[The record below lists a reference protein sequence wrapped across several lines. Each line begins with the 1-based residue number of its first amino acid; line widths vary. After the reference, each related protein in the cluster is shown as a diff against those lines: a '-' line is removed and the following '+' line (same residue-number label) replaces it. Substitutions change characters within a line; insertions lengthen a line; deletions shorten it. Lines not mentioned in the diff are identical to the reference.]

1 MDYSF
6 PGILQ
11 TAGQVGME
19 GYVPATAQNNMQG
32 YGNYMTQLTNN
43 NGQGGQGAGYQFND
57 PSFEAYQAEQM
68 KAEQAEQER
77 QETIA
82 NIKSQISELEQRIAT
97 NTSKLKE
104 MQTGNA
110 VADEIA
116 SLEGDKFGFRFNRQM
131 NNDPTSLFRWA
142 QGRKDTQAANKQIK
156 DEAKKNFANTVTML
170 KNKRIT
176 DDRGNLEMQ
185 LNNIDSSIRDGM
197 NIGADVSELVQLKKV
212 IEDKLEGRDSSGTTE
227 SKWSGTAK
235 EQANADATDFL
246 NQKPNSQQ
254 IKNYLDKY
262 GDSIT
267 DNNTKIKLNEAYHEA
282 VRKEKAKA
290 EAKAFQDYRSQWQKA
305 NGIPDSEMVYFEDDI
320 KKAYKNRGK

>member
-11 TAGQVGME
+11 MAGQAGME

-32 YGNYMTQLTNN
+32 YGNYMNQLTNN
-43 NGQGGQGAGYQFND
+43 NGQGGQGVNYQFND

-68 KAEQAEQER
+68 KAEQEEQER
-77 QETIA
+77 QATIA
-82 NIKSQISELEQRIAT
+82 NIKSQISELEQRIAS

-104 MQTGNA
+104 MLTGNA

-116 SLEGDKFGFRFNRQM
+116 SLEGDKFGFRFNRNV

-142 QGRKDTQAANKQIK
+142 QGRKDTQAANKQIN

-176 DDRGNLEMQ
+176 DDRGTLEMQ
-185 LNNIDSSIRDGM
+185 LNSIDSSIRDGM

-212 IEDKLEGRDSSGTTE
+212 IEDKLEGRDSSGSTE
-227 SKWSGTAK
+227 GNWTGTSK
-235 EQANADATDFL
+235 EQAIAAATDFL
-246 NQKPNSQQ
+246 NSKPNSQQ
-254 IKNYLDKY
+254 IKEYLDKNT
-262 GDSIT
+262 DSIK
-267 DNNTKIKLNEAYHEA
+267 DNPTVIKLREAYHEA

-290 EAKAFQDYRSQWQKA
+290 EAKAFQDFRTNYMKQ
-305 NGIPDSEMVYFEDDI
+305 NGLTESDMEYFEDEV
-320 KKAYKNRGK
+320 KKAFKNRGR

>member
-11 TAGQVGME
+11 MAGQAGME

-32 YGNYMTQLTNN
+32 YGNYMNQLTNN

-68 KAEQAEQER
+68 KAEQEEQER
-77 QETIA
+77 QATIA
-82 NIKSQISELEQRIAT
+82 NIKSQISELEQRIAS

-104 MQTGNA
+104 MLTGNA

-116 SLEGDKFGFRFNRQM
+116 SLEGDKFGFRFNRSV

-142 QGRKDTQAANKQIK
+142 QGRKDTQAANKQIN

-176 DDRGNLEMQ
+176 DDRGTLEMQ
-185 LNNIDSSIRDGM
+185 LNSIDSSIRDGM

-227 SKWSGTAK
+227 GNWSGTKK
-235 EQANADATDFL
+235 EQYRADVTDFL
-246 NQKPNSQQ
+246 N
-254 IKNYLDKY
+254 KNPSSKEINDYRTKHIDDIE
-262 GDSIT
+262 DS
-267 DNNTKIKLNEAYHEA
+267 DTKIKLNQAYHEA

-290 EAKAFQDYRSQWQKA
+290 DEDNFQSWVSSQGHNWKQLNPMTQKA
-305 NGIPDSEMVYFEDDI
+305 LRN
-320 KKAYKNRGK
+320 AYKRVNKGG